1 MNDPSAQTAR
11 LAELLSRCALRDQQA
26 FAALYRESSP
36 KLFGVALRILRR
48 NDWAEEVLQES
59 YVNIWNHAADY
70 AAGRSAPLTWMT
82 SIVRNRALDWLRR
95 PHAESGGEEYEIA
108 VETWTDGSDGPLE
121 QVTAASNAAALARCM
136 RMLDQYQRQS
146 IALAFY
152 HGLTHSELAAH
163 LRQPL
168 GTVKT
173 WVRRGMEKLRTC
185 LESP

>member
-1 MNDPSAQTAR
+1 
-11 LAELLSRCALRDQQA
+11 
-26 FAALYRESSP
+26 
-36 KLFGVALRILRR
+36 
-48 NDWAEEVLQES
+48 
-59 YVNIWNHAADY
+59 
-70 AAGRSAPLTWMT
+70 
-82 SIVRNRALDWLRR
+82 
-95 PHAESGGEEYEIA
+95 
-108 VETWTDGSDGPLE
+108 
-121 QVTAASNAAALARCM
+121 M

-152 HGLTHSELAAH
+152 HGLTHSELATH